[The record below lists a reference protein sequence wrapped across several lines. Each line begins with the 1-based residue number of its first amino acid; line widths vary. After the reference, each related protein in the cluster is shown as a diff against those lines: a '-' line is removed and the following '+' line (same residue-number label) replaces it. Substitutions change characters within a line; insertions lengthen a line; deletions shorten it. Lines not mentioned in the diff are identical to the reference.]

1 MPLFVFKSTFAL
13 LFLVLSISTQ
23 AEIKLPSMG
32 EASSA
37 IISLE
42 QERELG
48 QSWLRAFRAQSDLN
62 NDYLLQEYVENLLLD
77 MVRYS
82 NMEDKRIDLVI
93 VDNPSLNAFAVP
105 GGIIGVNTGLF
116 LYARTEAEM
125 ASVLAHE
132 LSHISQR
139 HFARSVAERKA
150 SAVKS
155 LAGLLAGVLLAATA
169 GGDAGLAVL
178 SATQAASLEAG
189 LKYSRQNEQEA
200 DRIGMSVLAQ
210 AGYDPN
216 AMGHMFE
223 SMLKSTR
230 YIGYQAPEYLRTHPL
245 TENRVNDALARA
257 RQYPDRFYPQSPIYS
272 LMRARVEVRSSG
284 SPDQAVRKFQKQVE
298 DEATPANRYGLAI
311 AYKNALKLDEARSVA
326 KALYSE
332 DPKNILFG
340 LLYSEL
346 ISAFGNAKKAEKII
360 LNYLQKR
367 PLSHAL
373 NMALAN
379 TLNQDAR
386 FREAAD
392 ILALESKRRPKDAA
406 VWYEYAETL
415 GLAGE
420 ILELHK
426 ARAEYFMLVGA
437 YDRAIRQL
445 QFAKKETSGKPIE
458 TSVLDAKIS
467 QAARLR
473 SNSQF

>member
-1 MPLFVFKSTFAL
+1 
-13 LFLVLSISTQ
+13 
-23 AEIKLPSMG
+23 MG

-37 IISLE
+37 VISLE
-42 QERELG
+42 QERALG
-48 QSWLRAFRAQSDLN
+48 QSWLRAFRAQADLGD
-62 NDYLLQEYVENLLLD
+62 DYLLQEYIEGLLLS
-77 MVRYS
+77 MVRHS
-82 NMEDKRIDLVI
+82 DMEDKRIEVLI

-105 GGIIGVNTGLF
+105 GGIIGVNTGLL
-116 LYARTEAEM
+116 LYANTEAEL

-139 HFARSVAERKA
+139 HFARSVAEQKA
-150 SAVKS
+150 NAVKS
-155 LAGLLAGVLLAATA
+155 LAGLLAGIVLAAAA

-200 DRIGMSVLAQ
+200 DRIGMGVLAK

-216 AMGHMFE
+216 AMGNMFE
-223 SMLKSTR
+223 SMLKATR

-245 TENRVNDALARA
+245 TENRVNDALARSQ
-257 RQYPDRFYPQSPIYS
+257 QYPKRFYPLSPLYD
-272 LMRARVEVRSSG
+272 LMKARVEVKESG
-284 SPDQAVRKFQKQVE
+284 SPDQAVRKFAKLLE
-298 DEATPANRYGLAI
+298 DEPSISNHYGLTL
-311 AYKNALKLDEARSVA
+311 AYKNALKLDEARLLA
-326 KALYSE
+326 KELYNE
-332 DPKNILFG
+332 DPENILFG

-346 ISAFGNAKKAEKII
+346 ISAFGNAKQAEKII
-360 LNYLQKR
+360 TNYLQKR
-367 PLSHAL
+367 PLSHSL

-386 FREAAD
+386 FDEASAV
-392 ILALESKRRPKDAA
+392 LRQETNRRPTDPA

-415 GLAGE
+415 GLAGN

-445 QFAKKETSGKPIE
+445 QFAKSEVRGNQIE
-458 TSVLDAKIS
+458 IAVLDEKIS
-467 QAARLR
+467 RAARLR